1 MSEWTV
7 ETIRL
12 TLYNGER
19 KERVIVQKSNG
30 DLSVSSKQRDKDEG
44 DTVDDK
50 PKQAT
55 EAKEANAKAKVAA
68 QKPAQERK
76 GRAGTP
82 APAHPPEPAKK
93 GTSLEW
99 APIVDAG
106 YDGFAAKSRG
116 AELHVLKTSSGG
128 WAIYV
133 YWGRG
138 LMKHITCHAKLGD
151 AKKAAQALHDEGLP
165 ARPELKL
172 TQEMID
178 NACPAPAQEAPPQ
191 APRKPRTKRADT
203 ENGAT
208 ETTAQKDPPRRS
220 PPKPRAK
227 KQANDAGE
235 TETKPAETKPA
246 EGPSELTP
254 ELRTELR
261 DSFKDAMVEAMKQAE

>member
-12 TLYNGER
+12 TLYNDER

-44 DTVDDK
+44 GTANDK
-50 PKQAT
+50 PTQAT

-68 QKPAQERK
+68 QKPVQERK

-116 AELHVLKTSSGG
+116 AELHVLKTSNGG

-138 LMKHITCHAKLGD
+138 LMKHITCLAKLGD

-165 ARPELKL
+165 ARPEPKL

-191 APRKPRTKRADT
+191 TPRKPRAKRADT
-203 ENGAT
+203 ETGAT
-208 ETTAQKDPPRRS
+208 ETTAPKEAPP
-220 PPKPRAK
+220 PPSRKPRAK
-227 KQANDAGE
+227 KQADDAAGE
-235 TETKPAETKPA
+235 TETKPAE
-246 EGPSELTP
+246 GPTELTP

-261 DSFKDAMVEAMKQAE
+261 DSFKDAMVEALKQAG